1 MSVRNNVHAYAFS
14 KKIRREV
21 KNNKRQFLENRQ
33 TSDRPDV
40 VTRNVVVD
48 EELKRDRPKCEKSLN
63 FKKHSFKN
71 LCNIEVTMT
80 KVTRTVPVFKMSTI
94 VLTVTLAM
102 LLSDVDAVVTP
113 ISPQMSFLPGI
124 GEFLTPTINEDG
136 IRIPRSQTSSS
147 SSDSDNL
154 DNPFLAPSG
163 TYNIDEPLITRTTG
177 GRALEQF
184 KPAMDAGD
192 GKCSYVQM
200 KGGPIPRAECQPG
213 GMACSKDCSY
223 GKGSKSGDDGDAGD
237 ADGDGSNCVTV
248 TERMCGD
255 VPKEECET
263 VNEKVCEQV
272 PEELCDDGYKGND
285 EPETDTK

>member
-1 MSVRNNVHAYAFS
+1 MTKATN
-14 KKIRREV
+14 I
-21 KNNKRQFLENRQ
+21 
-33 TSDRPDV
+33 
-40 VTRNVVVD
+40 
-48 EELKRDRPKCEKSLN
+48 
-63 FKKHSFKN
+63 SFF
-71 LCNIEVTMT
+71 TMT
-80 KVTRTVPVFKMSTI
+80 TF
-94 VLTVTLAM
+94 VLTVTLVT
-102 LLSDVDAVVTP
+102 LLRDAEAVVTP

-136 IRIPRSQTSSS
+136 IRIPRSQSSS
-147 SSDSDNL
+147 SVDADNLDSL

-163 TYNIDEPLITRTTG
+163 TYNIDEPLATRTTG
-177 GRALEQF
+177 SRALEQF

-223 GKGSKSGDDGDAGD
+223 GKGSKPDDATGVSD
-237 ADGDGSNCVTV
+237 ADDEGDGSNCVTV

-263 VNEKVCEQV
+263 VNEKICQQV
-272 PEELCDDGYKGND
+272 PEEVCDDDNKDSDD
-285 EPETDTK
+285 EAEETDTK